1 MADARIADS
10 RTSMGVLRDSVF
22 DGCGDI
28 LDVLLAEM
36 LSFEQPIITK
46 KKFLLMMIVVFF
58 GNLERGDTL

>member
-10 RTSMGVLRDSVF
+10 RASMGDLRDSVF

-36 LSFEQPIITK
+36 LSFEPPIITK
-46 KKFLLMMIVVFF
+46 KKFLLMLIVVFF

>member
-10 RTSMGVLRDSVF
+10 RASMGVLRDSVF

-36 LSFEQPIITK
+36 LSFDQAY
-46 KKFLLMMIVVFF
+46 LLEEEIPPQEVSSI
-58 GNLERGDTL
+58 LR

>member
-1 MADARIADS
+1 
-10 RTSMGVLRDSVF
+10 MGVLRDSVF

>member
-10 RTSMGVLRDSVF
+10 RASMGVLRDSVF

-36 LSFEQPIITK
+36 LSLFQAYQHDEEIPPHDNSV
-46 KKFLLMMIVVFF
+46 LL
-58 GNLERGDTL
+58 R